1 MTDPNRNQERL
12 LSFRA
17 VFALA
22 GVFYNTSTVSS
33 KYLTFILFLLFVS
46 LPYPFT
52 YTPAM
57 RCSSPFL
64 VTTMSLF
71 FLARAWLGWVGL
83 GWVGS

>member
-33 KYLTFILFLLFVS
+33 KYLTFILFLLLCFLTLSVS
-46 LPYPFT
+46 LHLHPCDALQQPF
-52 YTPAM
+52 P
-57 RCSSPFL
+57 CNND
-64 VTTMSLF
+64 VTF
-71 FLARAWLGWVGL
+71 FLAGA
-83 GWVGS
+83 